1 MNTIY
6 LSIGSNLKNRFTF
19 LKKSINLIEKKI
31 SKIYLISKIYESDSW
46 GYKSNKYLN
55 LCVCIK
61 SKLEPR
67 KILKAINLIEKSL
80 GGNER
85 NYKGNDQYGDRT
97 IDIDILFY
105 GNKIINERSLKIPHP
120 KIEKRRF
127 VLKPLNDI
135 APNFKHPIT
144 KTKVFNLLNNC
155 SDNLPVIY
163 YKKKIFKEKFKFIA
177 IEGNIGSGKT
187 SLSNMLSKEINYK
200 KLLED
205 FFKNKYLKKFYE
217 NKSKYALDLELSFS
231 KQRFKIFNK
240 INLNYYQEN
249 FISDYSI
256 YKSLIFSRIN
266 LDSKKLKSFELD
278 FEKKNLSII
287 KPDLIIYLDQ
297 KIENL
302 IMNIKKRNRDF
313 EKSISKEYLYGIKK
327 SYQNFLDNNSDIN
340 IIKIDNSEL
349 DFVNNK
355 DDFKKILDTIYPYI

>member
-46 GYKSNKYLN
+46 GYKSKKFLN

-85 NYKGNDQYGDRT
+85 NYKANDQYGDRT
-97 IDIDILFY
+97 IDIDVLFY

-144 KTKVFNLLNNC
+144 KTKVFDLLNNC

-163 YKKKIFKEKFKFIA
+163 YKKK
-177 IEGNIGSGKT
+177 NI
-187 SLSNMLSKEINYK
+187 
-200 KLLED
+200 
-205 FFKNKYLKKFYE
+205 
-217 NKSKYALDLELSFS
+217 
-231 KQRFKIFNK
+231 
-240 INLNYYQEN
+240 
-249 FISDYSI
+249 
-256 YKSLIFSRIN
+256 
-266 LDSKKLKSFELD
+266 
-278 FEKKNLSII
+278 
-287 KPDLIIYLDQ
+287 
-297 KIENL
+297 
-302 IMNIKKRNRDF
+302 
-313 EKSISKEYLYGIKK
+313 
-327 SYQNFLDNNSDIN
+327 
-340 IIKIDNSEL
+340 
-349 DFVNNK
+349 
-355 DDFKKILDTIYPYI
+355 

>member
-1 MNTIY
+1 
-6 LSIGSNLKNRFTF
+6 
-19 LKKSINLIEKKI
+19 
-31 SKIYLISKIYESDSW
+31 
-46 GYKSNKYLN
+46 
-55 LCVCIK
+55 
-61 SKLEPR
+61 
-67 KILKAINLIEKSL
+67 
-80 GGNER
+80 
-85 NYKGNDQYGDRT
+85 
-97 IDIDILFY
+97 
-105 GNKIINERSLKIPHP
+105 
-120 KIEKRRF
+120 
-127 VLKPLNDI
+127 
-135 APNFKHPIT
+135 
-144 KTKVFNLLNNC
+144 
-155 SDNLPVIY
+155 
-163 YKKKIFKEKFKFIA
+163 
-177 IEGNIGSGKT
+177 
-187 SLSNMLSKEINYK
+187 MLSKEINYK

-205 FFKNKYLKKFYE
+205 FYNNKYLKKFYK

-313 EKSISKEYLYGIKK
+313 EKSISKEYLYRIKK
-327 SYQNFLDNNSDIN
+327 SYQNFLDNNSNIN

>member
-6 LSIGSNLKNRFTF
+6 LSIGSNLKNRFAF

-135 APNFKHPIT
+135 APNFKHPII

-187 SLSNMLSKEINYK
+187 SLTNMLSEEINYK

-313 EKSISKEYLYGIKK
+313 EKSISKEYLYSIKK

>member
-1 MNTIY
+1 
-6 LSIGSNLKNRFTF
+6 
-19 LKKSINLIEKKI
+19 
-31 SKIYLISKIYESDSW
+31 
-46 GYKSNKYLN
+46 
-55 LCVCIK
+55 
-61 SKLEPR
+61 
-67 KILKAINLIEKSL
+67 
-80 GGNER
+80 
-85 NYKGNDQYGDRT
+85 
-97 IDIDILFY
+97 
-105 GNKIINERSLKIPHP
+105 
-120 KIEKRRF
+120 
-127 VLKPLNDI
+127 
-135 APNFKHPIT
+135 
-144 KTKVFNLLNNC
+144 
-155 SDNLPVIY
+155 
-163 YKKKIFKEKFKFIA
+163 
-177 IEGNIGSGKT
+177 
-187 SLSNMLSKEINYK
+187 MLSKEINYK

-205 FFKNKYLKKFYE
+205 FYNNKYLKKFYK

-240 INLNYYQEN
+240 INSNYYQEN

-313 EKSISKEYLYGIKK
+313 EKSISKEYLYSIKK